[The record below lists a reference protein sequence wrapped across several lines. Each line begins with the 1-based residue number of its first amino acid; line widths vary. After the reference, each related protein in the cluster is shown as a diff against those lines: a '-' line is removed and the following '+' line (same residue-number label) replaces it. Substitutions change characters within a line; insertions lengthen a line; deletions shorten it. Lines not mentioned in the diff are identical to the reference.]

1 MAEENTD
8 QSVFTSI
15 KNFFTSLQLP
25 EGPKEVEVHV
35 PAGLDLS
42 ENVIRSEYDTIV
54 QNETGWD
61 RVKELFKYEY
71 FTCD

>member
-8 QSVFTSI
+8 QSVLTAI
-15 KNFFTSLQLP
+15 KKFFTSLQLP
-25 EGPKEVEVHV
+25 EGPKEAEVNI

-42 ENVIRSEYDTIV
+42 ENVIRNEYDTIV

-71 FTCD
+71 NTCD